1 MELVRFKG
9 ILFPD
14 HCLDHLNKSKMNK
27 SNLHRLISP
36 KSIAVVGNRGANFAI
51 RESLK
56 LGYSHEIWAVHPTLE
71 SLEGIKCFRDVKD
84 LPEPPDA
91 TFIAVNADTAI
102 EIVSDLESMGSGGA
116 VLYASGFGEVGDIG
130 LIRNQQ
136 LVEAANGM
144 PLIGPN
150 CYGFI
155 NSLDGVALWPDVHG
169 CDPVS
174 EGVAIITQSG
184 NIGLNMTMQSSG
196 LSIAYMFTLGNQ
208 SNTNIADIIHAM
220 LDDSRVNAI
229 GLHIEGISDIES
241 FDIAAQRALK
251 MKVPIITIKSGKTNA
266 SAKIALSHTSS
277 LTGSDKLYSAFF
289 DRLGIARVETVPE
302 FLETLKLISL
312 LGVMKHSG
320 VASMSCS
327 GGEAGMMA
335 DLIDGLEINFPSL
348 TSSHKAK
355 VQRTLNDYVEV
366 DNPLD
371 YHTFIWGD
379 RKRTSECFRAMISD
393 QFAATMLLLDWPKTE
408 QSEQKDWDSTL
419 LALSD
424 ALSGTGEKA
433 IVLASMADCM
443 PKRIIEQCLSFG
455 IAPMVGLDV
464 CLKALNH
471 SYKIGRAFS
480 RNTSPE
486 LKILSINS
494 ESKTKTQ
501 LTEYEGKLLL
511 NKYGVAIP
519 KGFLVNNFNEA
530 TKASE
535 DIGFPV
541 TLKVS
546 GAELAHK
553 SELNGVRLNIK
564 NTKML
569 KEACADLFI
578 ISSELLIEKM
588 IEKSVCEL
596 IIGMDYD
603 PTFGKHI
610 VIGSG
615 GVFVELLEDSSVLI
629 LPTTRADIHQA
640 LSKLKVYKLLEGF
653 RGKPK
658 GDIEAVIDSVVSVI
672 ELISQNEVE
681 ELDINPLLVLK
692 ETNGVAAADTLIRL
706 NSN

>member
-1 MELVRFKG
+1 M
-9 ILFPD
+9 
-14 HCLDHLNKSKMNK
+14 SK

-56 LGYSHEIWAVHPTLE
+56 LGYSHQIWAVHPYLE
-71 SLEGIKCFRDVKD
+71 SLEGIKCFKDIKD
-84 LPEPPDA
+84 LPEVPDA
-91 TFIAVNADTAI
+91 TFIAVNAESAI
-102 EIVSDLESMGSGGA
+102 EVVSDLKSMGGGGA
-116 VLYASGFGEVGDIG
+116 VLYASGFGEVGAEG
-130 LIRNQQ
+130 LMRNQQ
-136 LVEAANGM
+136 LVKAASGM

-155 NSLDGVALWPDVHG
+155 NSLDGIALWPDVHG
-169 CDPVS
+169 CEPVS

-196 LSIAYMFTLGNQ
+196 LPIAYMFTLGNQ
-208 SNTNIADIIHAM
+208 TNTNIADIIHAM

-229 GLHIEGISDIES
+229 GLHIEGISDIKS
-241 FDIAAQRALK
+241 FDIAAKRALM
-251 MKVPIITIKSGKTNA
+251 MKIPIITIKSGKTKA

-277 LTGSDKLYSAFF
+277 LTGSDELYNALFE
-289 DRLGIARVETVPE
+289 RLGIARVETVPE
-302 FLETLKLISL
+302 FLETLKLINV
-312 LGVMKHSG
+312 LGVIDHGG

-355 VQRTLNDYVEV
+355 VKKTLNDYVEV

-379 RKRTSECFRAMISD
+379 RKRTSECFSAMMSG
-393 QFAATMLLLDWPKTE
+393 QFAATMLLLDWPKSKE
-408 QSEQKDWDSTL
+408 SEQKDWDATL
-419 LALSD
+419 FALSD
-424 ALSGTGEKA
+424 ALSGTSEKA

-443 PKRIIEQCLSFG
+443 PKRIIEECLSLG

-480 RNTSPE
+480 SNSSPDLEVLRNS
-486 LKILSINS
+486 S
-494 ESKTKTQ
+494 EHKSKQQ
-501 LTEYEGKLLL
+501 LTEYQGKQLLK
-511 NKYGVAIP
+511 KYGVTIPMGCLVENVTEAI
-519 KGFLVNNFNEA
+519 
-530 TKASE
+530 KAAEEIS
-535 DIGFPV
+535 FPL

-546 GAELAHK
+546 GAKLAHK
-553 SELNGVRLNIK
+553 TELNGVRLNIQNVK
-564 NTKML
+564 TL
-569 KEACADLFI
+569 KEACDDLFK
-578 ISSELLIEKM
+578 ISPELLIEKM
-588 IEKSVCEL
+588 IESPICEL

-610 VIGSG
+610 IVGGG
-615 GVFVELLEDSSVLI
+615 GVFVELLQDSSVLI
-629 LPTTRADIHQA
+629 LPVSREDIRQA
-640 LSKLKVYKLLEGF
+640 LSNLKVFKLLEGY
-653 RGKPK
+653 RGGMK
-658 GDIEAVIDSVVSVI
+658 GDIEAVIDSVMSVI
-672 ELISQNEVE
+672 ELIRTNAVE

-692 ETNGVAAADTLIRL
+692 GSDGVVAADTLIKL
-706 NSN
+706 YSE

>member
-1 MELVRFKG
+1 M
-9 ILFPD
+9 
-14 HCLDHLNKSKMNK
+14 SK

-56 LGYSHEIWAVHPTLE
+56 LGYSHQIWAVHPYLE
-71 SLEGIKCFRDVKD
+71 SLEGIKCFKDIKD
-84 LPEPPDA
+84 LPEVPDA
-91 TFIAVNADTAI
+91 TFIAVNAESAI
-102 EIVSDLESMGSGGA
+102 EVVSDLKSMGGGGA
-116 VLYASGFGEVGDIG
+116 VLYASGFGEVGAEG
-130 LIRNQQ
+130 LMRNQQ
-136 LVEAANGM
+136 LVKAASGM

-155 NSLDGVALWPDVHG
+155 NSLDGIALWPDVHG
-169 CDPVS
+169 CEPVS

-196 LSIAYMFTLGNQ
+196 LPIAYMFTLGNQ
-208 SNTNIADIIHAM
+208 TNTNIADIIHAM

-229 GLHIEGISDIES
+229 GLHIEGISDIKS
-241 FDIAAQRALK
+241 FDIAAKRALM
-251 MKVPIITIKSGKTNA
+251 MKIPIITIKSGKTKA

-277 LTGSDKLYSAFF
+277 LTGSDELYNALFE
-289 DRLGIARVETVPE
+289 RLGIARVETVPE
-302 FLETLKLISL
+302 FLETLKLINV
-312 LGVMKHSG
+312 LGVIEHGG

-355 VQRTLNDYVEV
+355 VKKTLNDYVEV

-379 RKRTSECFRAMISD
+379 RKRTSECFSAMMSG
-393 QFAATMLLLDWPKTE
+393 QFAATMLLLDWPKSKE
-408 QSEQKDWDSTL
+408 SEQKDWDATL
-419 LALSD
+419 FALSD
-424 ALSGTGEKA
+424 ALSGTSEKA

-443 PKRIIEQCLSFG
+443 PKRIIEECLSLG

-480 RNTSPE
+480 SNSSPDLEVLRNS
-486 LKILSINS
+486 S
-494 ESKTKTQ
+494 EHKSKQQ
-501 LTEYEGKLLL
+501 LTEYQGKQLLK
-511 NKYGVAIP
+511 KYGVTIPMGCLVENVTEAI
-519 KGFLVNNFNEA
+519 
-530 TKASE
+530 KAAEEIS
-535 DIGFPV
+535 FPV

-546 GAELAHK
+546 AAKLAHK
-553 SELNGVRLNIK
+553 TELNGVRLNIQNVK
-564 NTKML
+564 TL
-569 KEACADLFI
+569 KEACDDLFK
-578 ISSELLIEKM
+578 ISPELLIEKM
-588 IEKSVCEL
+588 IESPICEL

-610 VIGSG
+610 IVGGG
-615 GVFVELLEDSSVLI
+615 GVYVELLQDSSVLI
-629 LPTTRADIHQA
+629 LPVSREDIRLA
-640 LSKLKVYKLLEGF
+640 LSNLKVFKLLEGY
-653 RGKPK
+653 RGGMK
-658 GDIEAVIDSVVSVI
+658 GDIEAVIDSVMSVI
-672 ELISQNEVE
+672 ELIRTNAVE

-692 ETNGVAAADTLIRL
+692 GSDGVVAADTLIKL
-706 NSN
+706 YSE

>member
-1 MELVRFKG
+1 M
-9 ILFPD
+9 
-14 HCLDHLNKSKMNK
+14 SK

-56 LGYSHEIWAVHPTLE
+56 LGYSHQIWAVHPYLE
-71 SLEGIKCFRDVKD
+71 SLEGIKCFKDIKD
-84 LPEPPDA
+84 LPEVPDA
-91 TFIAVNADTAI
+91 TFIAVNAESAI
-102 EIVSDLESMGSGGA
+102 EVVSDLKSMGGGGA
-116 VLYASGFGEVGDIG
+116 VLYASGFGEVGTEG
-130 LIRNQQ
+130 LMRNQQ
-136 LVEAANGM
+136 LVKAASGM

-155 NSLDGVALWPDVHG
+155 NSLDGIALWPDVHG
-169 CDPVS
+169 CEPVS

-196 LSIAYMFTLGNQ
+196 LPIAYMFTLGNQ
-208 SNTNIADIIHAM
+208 TNTNIADIIHAM

-229 GLHIEGISDIES
+229 GLHIEGISDIKS
-241 FDIAAQRALK
+241 FDIAAKRALM
-251 MKVPIITIKSGKTNA
+251 MKIPIITIKSGKTKA

-277 LTGSDKLYSAFF
+277 LTGSDELYNALFE
-289 DRLGIARVETVPE
+289 RLGIARVETVPE
-302 FLETLKLISL
+302 FLETLKLINV
-312 LGVMKHSG
+312 LGVIEHGG

-355 VQRTLNDYVEV
+355 VKKTLNDYVEV

-379 RKRTSECFRAMISD
+379 RKRTSECFSAMMSG
-393 QFAATMLLLDWPKTE
+393 QFAATMLLLDWPKSKE
-408 QSEQKDWDSTL
+408 SEQKDWDATL
-419 LALSD
+419 FALSD
-424 ALSGTGEKA
+424 ALSGTSEKA

-443 PKRIIEQCLSFG
+443 PKRIIEECLSLG

-480 RNTSPE
+480 SNSSPDLEVLRNS
-486 LKILSINS
+486 S
-494 ESKTKTQ
+494 EHKSKQQ
-501 LTEYEGKLLL
+501 LTEYQGKQLLK
-511 NKYGVAIP
+511 KYGVTIPMGCLVENVTEAI
-519 KGFLVNNFNEA
+519 
-530 TKASE
+530 KAAEEIS
-535 DIGFPV
+535 FPV

-546 GAELAHK
+546 GAKLAHK
-553 SELNGVRLNIK
+553 TELNGVRLNIQNVK
-564 NTKML
+564 TL
-569 KEACADLFI
+569 KEACDDLFK
-578 ISSELLIEKM
+578 ISPELLIEKM
-588 IEKSVCEL
+588 IESPICEL

-610 VIGSG
+610 IVGGG
-615 GVFVELLEDSSVLI
+615 GVYVELLQDSSVLI
-629 LPTTRADIHQA
+629 LPVSREDIRQA
-640 LSKLKVYKLLEGF
+640 LSNLKVFKLLEGY
-653 RGKPK
+653 RGGMK
-658 GDIEAVIDSVVSVI
+658 GDIEAVIDSVMSVI
-672 ELISQNEVE
+672 ELIRTNAVE

-692 ETNGVAAADTLIRL
+692 GSDGVVAADTLIKL
-706 NSN
+706 YSE